1 MRTFHSGGVATK
13 VSEEKTITFKY
24 PVIINSITGVH
35 VEMEDGSWLFT
46 RKGSMMVTRIIEEF
60 EISSS
65 DKLLVSD
72 GDKVSKGAPLFERNG
87 KVVNASDIS
96 AVVIRDGKL
105 LLTGRE
111 LKEEI
116 KNGSSVIVKAGDIVA
131 KDTII
136 SKEYIEQTHVFVTGV
151 RSNYKLVCLKSDN
164 YDKISASLN
173 LLVIN
178 DFDIHSLNKFA
189 SLIIKAICISRK
201 FEERLGEIL

>member
-1 MRTFHSGGVATK
+1 MKKMSTLEIVKYADNHTISDIL
-13 VSEEKTITFKY
+13 SEVESPFLSNDIY
-24 PVIINSITGVH
+24 INSDEG
-35 VEMEDGSWLFT
+35 
-46 RKGSMMVTRIIEEF
+46 
-60 EISSS
+60 
-65 DKLLVSD
+65 
-72 GDKVSKGAPLFERNG
+72 
-87 KVVNASDIS
+87 
-96 AVVIRDGKL
+96 
-105 LLTGRE
+105 
-111 LKEEI
+111 I
-116 KNGSSVIVKAGDIVA
+116 KNMKLTLAFDYIAMFNDRDYGIVPAIVDNVTPELDDNGNETGSTIVTLQCIGDIVA